1 MTGHVIR
8 RRAFITV
15 LGGAAAAWPLAA
27 RAQQRPAVPVVGYLR
42 AGGPPSVDG
51 LVAFRRGLNELGF
64 VEGRNVAIALRWAE
78 QYDRLPALAAEL
90 VGLRV
95 PVIFANNLAAALAA
109 KNATTTI
116 PIVFQIGGD
125 PIRDGIVTSLSR
137 PSGNL
142 TGVTAFDGELL
153 PKRLELLRE
162 LVPAADVIAV
172 LINPNNP
179 NLETRMKDVQ
189 EAARTVGQHIL
200 VLNAGSETDIATAF
214 ATMVQQG
221 AAALLVADDPYF
233 STRRE
238 QILALAARH
247 AIPASY
253 STPYYV
259 TAGGLMS
266 YGSSP
271 NDNSHQAGLYV
282 GHILKGEK
290 PTDLPVMQP
299 TKFDFVINLKTAKAL
314 GLTFP
319 PSFHLRAT
327 EVIE

>member
-1 MTGHVIR
+1 MR
-8 RRAFITV
+8 RREFITL
-15 LGGAAAAWPLAA
+15 LGGAAAAWPLPA
-27 RAQQRPAVPVVGYLR
+27 RAQQRAVPVVGFLQ
-42 AGGPPSVDG
+42 AGGPPSVDR
-51 LVAFRRGLNELGF
+51 LAAFRRGLNELGF

-95 PVIFANNLAAALAA
+95 PVIFAGNLAAALAA
-109 KNATTTI
+109 KAATTTI

-125 PIRDGIVTSLSR
+125 PIRDGVVTSLSR

-142 TGVTAFDGELL
+142 TGVTAFQGELL

-162 LVPAADVIAV
+162 LVPTADVIAV
-172 LINPNNP
+172 LVNPSNP
-179 NLETRMKDVQ
+179 NLQTRSSDVQ
-189 EAARTVGQHIL
+189 DAARSVGQQIHIL
-200 VLNAGSETDIATAF
+200 NASSEADIATAF
-214 ATMVQQG
+214 ATMVQLR
-221 AAALLVADDPYF
+221 AAALLVSDDPF
-233 STRRE
+233 LGTRRE

-253 STPYYV
+253 STRDWV

-271 NDNSHQAGLYV
+271 NDNAHQAGVYV
-282 GHILKGEK
+282 GRILKGEK
-290 PTDLPVMQP
+290 PADLPVMQP
-299 TKFDFVINLKTAKAL
+299 VKFDFAINLKTAKAL

>member
-1 MTGHVIR
+1 MQFDR
-8 RRAFITV
+8 LQRRAFITL

-27 RAQQRPAVPVVGYLR
+27 RAQQPAMPVVGFLR
-42 AGGPPSVDG
+42 AGGPPNVDG

-162 LVPAADVIAV
+162 LVPTADVIAV

-179 NLETRMKDVQ
+179 NLQTRSSDVQ
-189 EAARTVGQHIL
+189 DAARSVR
-200 VLNAGSETDIATAF
+200 
-214 ATMVQQG
+214 QQ
-221 AAALLVADDPYF
+221 
-233 STRRE
+233 
-238 QILALAARH
+238 I
-247 AIPASY
+247 
-253 STPYYV
+253 
-259 TAGGLMS
+259 
-266 YGSSP
+266 
-271 NDNSHQAGLYV
+271 
-282 GHILKGEK
+282 
-290 PTDLPVMQP
+290 
-299 TKFDFVINLKTAKAL
+299 
-314 GLTFP
+314 
-319 PSFHLRAT
+319 
-327 EVIE
+327 